1 MKWTLA
7 WLSGVCLLGG
17 PLAVQAADYK
27 FEAASPSLTRGV
39 AKIILVKVT
48 PVEQGRI
55 MPRMSA
61 RDATLSMPPG
71 RGIATFPAFFEPSLD
86 YGLLRFR
93 ADLPTSGDWI
103 LAFTLQP
110 SGEATKAASV
120 NIKVADPP
128 RAAAQSPATGPVRP
142 PR

>member
-1 MKWTLA
+1 M
-7 WLSGVCLLGG
+7 
-17 PLAVQAADYK
+17 
-27 FEAASPSLTRGV
+27 
-39 AKIILVKVT
+39 KVT
-48 PVEQGRI
+48 PLEQGRI
-55 MPRMSA
+55 MPGMSA
-61 RDATLSMPPG
+61 RDATLSMSPG
-71 RGIATFPAFFEPSLD
+71 HGTAVFPAFFEPSLD

-120 NIKVADPP
+120 NLKVVDPP
-128 RAAAQSPATGPVRP
+128 RVAASPPATGPVRP